1 MAAGGRELAVADLR
15 NSVALMGKSWP
26 FARPGDYARFG
37 ESLLRLDLRSDSVAV
52 LRRGLAVDPSD
63 QAARVLLG
71 RALYLGGNSV
81 SAINEYEEALNLGST
96 SICEFNMALAYLS
109 LGEIDQAER
118 IYADAFARYVRTE
131 AERVGAVV
139 WLFRAIM
146 SAVVTARDLVT
157 RDIEV

>member
-1 MAAGGRELAVADLR
+1 M
-15 NSVALMGKSWP
+15 
-26 FARPGDYARFG
+26 G
-37 ESLLRLDLRSDSVAV
+37 ESLLRLYLRSESVAV

-81 SAINEYEEALNLGST
+81 SAINEFEEALKLGST

-118 IYADAFARYVRTE
+118 
-131 AERVGAVV
+131 VGA
-139 WLFRAIM
+139 LLDLRALANRGVEPDAIRQ
-146 SAVVTARDLVT
+146 VTARYWP
-157 RDIEV
+157 